1 MGNLADIIDMV
12 KDIKKEI
19 PSDNNF
25 RFKYTRNSI
34 SRGSANSI
42 MQFPVLT
49 SNALSMDDLTMV
61 SKALE
66 REYATFVR
74 VMVSMDDVID
84 LSKGE
89 TKLSK
94 IKSMHQNMGVQTS
107 GAIGMKNG
115 SFFAESQDLKYTSLR
130 KSFEDKNIELL
141 ACHSEDLNMSILND
155 MSTANN
161 DNYYH
166 LSEGNGGSKSNYENS
181 NRRKKSNKK
190 DDKDYDYRRASNQI
204 DYNVKRKTAGEKIN
218 KARDEAERAANEK
231 ETSRLKSQYEADTYD
246 ARVSKAKNDAERSA
260 QDLRHSKAKFGMD
273 MARGTT
279 GVVKDVVGIAKSGID
294 IYNSVERQRWERND
308 RKMQSTYR
316 GVSRNELSATDV
328 KKANELVPTLLDM
341 SLYYS
346 NGKGPM
352 QETNVVIGVKT
363 VAHLINTDEMV
374 TAIAKAVQEKRNF
387 FRFIQWTTGEIST
400 WKDYILCADRLKDEA
415 TSRNSSNW
423 WRRLRNRATADRMNR
438 FSKKDVMPNAT
449 IVLTIDEVEYI
460 KNNYNI
466 DLLKN
471 KQAVKALFKTFFLLG
486 FVIVDP
492 MSEMAYFMFDGR
504 DDFEVQSYRALE
516 RETNGAG
523 DIKSIISLIDRT
535 R

>member
-1 MGNLADIIDMV
+1 MGNLADIIDLV
-12 KDIKKEI
+12 KDIKEGI

-34 SRGSANSI
+34 SRGSANNI

-94 IKSMHQNMGVQTS
+94 IKSLHQNVGVHGA
-107 GAIGMKNG
+107 GAIGVKDG
-115 SFFAESQDLKYTSLR
+115 SFFAESQDLRYTNIR
-130 KSFEDKNIELL
+130 KTFEDKNIELL

-155 MSTANN
+155 MTINNN
-161 DNYYH
+161 DNYYY
-166 LSEGNGGSKSNYENS
+166 LSEGKGGSKDNFNNS
-181 NRRKKSNKK
+181 NRRKKQKKTNKPNTPF
-190 DDKDYDYRRASNQI
+190 DKDEDYK
-204 DYNVKRKTAGEKIN
+204 KRKEKL
-218 KARDEAERAANEK
+218 D
-231 ETSRLKSQYEADTYD
+231 YEFADKTFDDRYRQTKID
-246 ARVSKAKNDAERSA
+246 TVRSG
-260 QDLRHSKAKFGMD
+260 L
-273 MARGTT
+273 
-279 GVVKDVVGIAKSGID
+279 GVAKDVVGLAKTGVD
-294 IYNSVERQRWERND
+294 IYNSVERQGWERSD
-308 RKMQSTYR
+308 RRMQATYH
-316 GVSRNELSATDV
+316 GVGKNELSPTDV
-328 KKANELVPTLLDM
+328 KKANELVPTLLDI
-341 SLYYS
+341 SLYYA

-352 QETNVVIGVKT
+352 QETNVMIGIKT

-374 TAIAKAVQEKRNF
+374 TAIAKAVEEKRSF

-400 WKDYILCADRLKDEA
+400 LKDYILCADRLKDEA
-415 TSRNSSNW
+415 VSRDSSGW
-423 WRRLRNRATADRMNR
+423 WRRLRNRATADKMNR

-449 IVLTIDEVEYI
+449 LVLTIDEVEYI

-471 KQAVKALFKTFFLLG
+471 KQSVRALFKTFFLLG
-486 FVIVDP
+486 LVIVDP

-516 RETNGAG
+516 RESNGAG
-523 DIKSIISLIDRT
+523 DIKSIISLIDKT

>member
-12 KDIKKEI
+12 KDIKNEI
-19 PSDNNF
+19 PSDTNF

-66 REYATFVR
+66 REYATFIR

-260 QDLRHSKAKFGMD
+260 QDLRHSKAKF
-273 MARGTT
+273 
-279 GVVKDVVGIAKSGID
+279 
-294 IYNSVERQRWERND
+294 
-308 RKMQSTYR
+308 
-316 GVSRNELSATDV
+316 
-328 KKANELVPTLLDM
+328 
-341 SLYYS
+341 
-346 NGKGPM
+346 
-352 QETNVVIGVKT
+352 
-363 VAHLINTDEMV
+363 
-374 TAIAKAVQEKRNF
+374 
-387 FRFIQWTTGEIST
+387 
-400 WKDYILCADRLKDEA
+400 
-415 TSRNSSNW
+415 
-423 WRRLRNRATADRMNR
+423 
-438 FSKKDVMPNAT
+438 
-449 IVLTIDEVEYI
+449 
-460 KNNYNI
+460 
-466 DLLKN
+466 
-471 KQAVKALFKTFFLLG
+471 
-486 FVIVDP
+486 
-492 MSEMAYFMFDGR
+492 
-504 DDFEVQSYRALE
+504 
-516 RETNGAG
+516 
-523 DIKSIISLIDRT
+523 
-535 R
+535 

>member
-1 MGNLADIIDMV
+1 MIADVISLV
-12 KDIKKEI
+12 KDLKTIKDDV
-19 PSDNNF
+19 PSDSNF

-34 SRGSANSI
+34 SRGSANGI

-66 REYATFVR
+66 REYASFIR

-94 IKSMHQNMGVQTS
+94 IQSIHQNMGVQGQGS
-107 GAIGMKNG
+107 FGMKNG
-115 SFFAESQDLKYTSLR
+115 SFFAENQDLRYTSIR
-130 KSFEDKNIELL
+130 RSFEQKNIELL
-141 ACHSEDLNMSILND
+141 ECHSEDLNMSILND
-155 MSTANN
+155 MTINGN
-161 DNYYH
+161 DNYYN
-166 LSEGNGGSKSNYENS
+166 LAEANGGSKQNWQNA
-181 NRRKKSNKK
+181 NRRVNSKQQKNNEIMNR
-190 DDKDYDYRRASNQI
+190 YRRANEQI
-204 DYNVKRKTAGEKIN
+204 KYNVGSKTAGAQIRKSIADAN
-218 KARDEAERAANEK
+218 RAEF
-231 ETSRLKSQYEADTYD
+231 D
-246 ARVSKAKNDAERSA
+246 AKNMG
-260 QDLRHSKAKFGMD
+260 SKFAMD
-273 MARGTT
+273 MTRGAT
-279 GVVKDVVGIAKSGID
+279 GVAKDVAGIAKTGVD
-294 IYNSVERQRWERND
+294 IYNSVERQKWERDD
-308 RKMQSTYR
+308 RRMQAAHR
-316 GVSRNELSATDV
+316 GVARNELMPSDV
-328 KKANELVPTLLDM
+328 KKANELVPTLLDI
-341 SLYYS
+341 SLYYG
-346 NGKGPM
+346 GKGPM

-400 WKDYILCADRLKDEA
+400 LKDYILCADRLKDEA
-415 TSRNSSNW
+415 VSRGSSTW
-423 WRRLRNRATADRMNR
+423 WRRLRGRASMDKLHR

-471 KQAVKALFKTFFLLG
+471 KQAVQALFKTFFLLG
-486 FVIVDP
+486 LVIVDP

-504 DDFEVQSYRALE
+504 DDYEVQSYRALE
-516 RETNGAG
+516 RESNGAG
-523 DIKSIISLIDRT
+523 DIKSIISLIDKT